1 LRTAQAIVL
10 VEVADPGQA
19 PCWLAAAGLLD
30 AAGDPWSPGMIA
42 ARALAVPAISGLPA
56 DLWQASSGQMVEMD
70 AGAGRVARAMK
81 VDK

>member
-1 LRTAQAIVL
+1 
-10 VEVADPGQA
+10 
-19 PCWLAAAGLLD
+19 
-30 AAGDPWSPGMIA
+30 MIA